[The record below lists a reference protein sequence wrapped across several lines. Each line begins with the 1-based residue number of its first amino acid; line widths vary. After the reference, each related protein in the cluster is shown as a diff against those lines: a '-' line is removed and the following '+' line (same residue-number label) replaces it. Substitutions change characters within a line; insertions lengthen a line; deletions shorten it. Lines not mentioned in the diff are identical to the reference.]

1 MKRIIAL
8 GMVVCMLLGLCGC
21 GGSGGMGGMKAVSS
35 DQTESK
41 ETAITVSGDSYPLT
55 VTDYFD
61 HET

>member
-41 ETAITVSGDSYPLT
+41 EAAITVSGDSYPLT
-55 VTDYFD
+55 VTD
-61 HET
+61 

>member
-1 MKRIIAL
+1 MKYKEESDMAK
-8 GMVVCMLLGLCGC
+8 
-21 GGSGGMGGMKAVSS
+21 GGFPGGMGGMKAVSS